1 MTTIESK
8 NYASSIKPPSA
19 EMASYPAGASSPS
32 QAALITQKNNNAT
45 QTNLAK
51 LGGRSR
57 KSKRSRRS
65 RKYGGDVT
73 IYSPTLNYPEAGS
86 GSNTITAINQSATNT
101 LVQNTANAQY
111 DANAKMGG
119 FRRRKSVKNYL
130 TKVNWGCYSG
140 GKNKRKTKR
149 MRKSK
154 KSKK

>member
-1 MTTIESK
+1 MTTIDSK

-57 KSKRSRRS
+57 RSKSKRS

-86 GSNTITAINQSATNT
+86 GNNTITAINKSATNT

-111 DANAKMGG
+111 DTNAKKGG
-119 FRRRKSVKNYL
+119 SRRRKSVKNYL
-130 TKVNWGCYSG
+130 TRINWGCYSG
-140 GKNKRKTKR
+140 GRNKRKTKKSR
-149 MRKSK
+149 RSRKSRK
-154 KSKK
+154 